1 MDKKEQTRLRRIIC
15 NVLKKNLID
24 HPVLRQ
30 MYGDVTP
37 FKREYINSIGY
48 SITMYLLFG
57 RCVIA
62 PEFNSQYLQRES
74 ENYPTPKTLYYDK
87 FALDPTDSAT
97 IDAIADILAEAFYD
111 ERENVIGTA
120 RNVIA
125 KSKTV

>member
-15 NVLKKNLID
+15 NALKKNLID

-62 PEFNSQYLQRES
+62 PEFNSQYLQSKS
-74 ENYPTPKTLYYDK
+74 EKYPTPKSLYYNK
-87 FALDPTDSAT
+87 FALNPDDPAT
-97 IDAIADILAEAFYD
+97 IDAITDILADAFYD
-111 ERENVIGTA
+111 QRENVIDTA
-120 RNVIA
+120 QNVIA
-125 KSKTV
+125 KIKSL